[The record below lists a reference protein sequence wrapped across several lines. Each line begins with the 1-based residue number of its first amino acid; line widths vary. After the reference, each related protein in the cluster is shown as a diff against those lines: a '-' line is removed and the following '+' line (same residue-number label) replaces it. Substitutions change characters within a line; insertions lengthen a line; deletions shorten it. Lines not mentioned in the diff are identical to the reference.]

1 MLSRL
6 AIAAFTAGSLL
17 ATTALV
23 SAQTDHSKPSVNGS
37 ADTTVGTS
45 SHMKH
50 HKMKSSHLRTGTT
63 IGMNYRSS
71 TAKSRPGGEPTSNKP
86 AAK

>member
-6 AIAAFTAGSLL
+6 GIAAFAAGSLL

-23 SAQTDHSKPSVNGS
+23 SAQTDYSKPSVSGS
-37 ADTTVGTS
+37 ADTSVRTS

-50 HKMKSSHLRTGTT
+50 HKMRSSHARTGTT
-63 IGMNYRSS
+63 TGMNYRSS
-71 TAKSRPGGEPTSNKP
+71 SAKSRPGGEPTSNKP